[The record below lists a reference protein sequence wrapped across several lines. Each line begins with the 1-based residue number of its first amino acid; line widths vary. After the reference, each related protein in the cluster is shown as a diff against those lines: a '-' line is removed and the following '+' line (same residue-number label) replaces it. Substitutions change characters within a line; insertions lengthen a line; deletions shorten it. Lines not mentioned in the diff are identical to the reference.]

1 MARPRKVDQIDIR
14 QAAIEAALKLAGQQS
29 LDSLS
34 LNEVAAAVG
43 CRTPALYRYFANKE
57 SLLLA
62 IHDEGFKLL
71 YAYKNEASINA
82 GENPIERL
90 RLGGLAYVQFAL
102 ENPALYELMFHLP
115 GPRRA
120 LSEKQLDNPFSHD
133 DGLRT
138 LSFLQESIR
147 QCQAAGYLKDVNVEL
162 TAFTLWSSVHGMA
175 SLILQGRSPLVPNG
189 KYQNKNPM
197 QLAEEAVDLI
207 IQRFT
212 GSSSQ
217 NQTR

>member
-1 MARPRKVDQIDIR
+1 MARPRKEDQIDIR
-14 QAAIEAALKLAGQQS
+14 QAALEAALKLAEQQS

-34 LNEVAAAVG
+34 LKDVAAAVG

-71 YAYKNEASINA
+71 YAYKNEAAINA
-82 GENPIERL
+82 GDNPLERL
-90 RLGGLAYVQFAL
+90 RLGGLAYIRFAL

-120 LSEKQLDNPFSHD
+120 LNERLQENPFSHD

-147 QCQAAGYLKDVNVEL
+147 QCQAAGYLKEIPVEL
-162 TAFTLWSSVHGMA
+162 AAFTLWSSVHGMA
-175 SLILQGRSPLVPNG
+175 SLILQGRSPLAPDG
-189 KYQNKNPM
+189 EHQNKDPM

-212 GSSSQ
+212 E
-217 NQTR
+217 